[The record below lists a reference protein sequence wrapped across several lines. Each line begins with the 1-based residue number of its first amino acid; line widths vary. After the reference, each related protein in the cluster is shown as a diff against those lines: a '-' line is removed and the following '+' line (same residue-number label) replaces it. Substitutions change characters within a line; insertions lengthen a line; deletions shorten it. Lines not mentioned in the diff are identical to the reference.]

1 MDVLSDVLRA
11 VRLTGAVFFDVKAHL
26 PFVGASPAAGSIAG
40 SVMPEAQ
47 HVISF
52 HTMLSGGCWAEII
65 GSPMEPIYVDAGDIV
80 IFPMGD
86 PNVMTSA
93 PGAPAPPPDLSMY
106 SRPANGRLPV
116 PFFLNQGRDGGELCH
131 FVCGYLGCDA
141 RPFNPLL
148 EALPRL
154 FRAQVSATSKGWL
167 SDLVRVAVEES
178 EHGSAGGETML
189 AKIAELM
196 FVEVVRKY
204 MAGLPE
210 DARGWFSGLRDPH
223 VGAALRLIHSR
234 PNEAWTLG
242 TLAREVGLS
251 RSGLAERFSSYV
263 EVSPM
268 QYLARW
274 RLQLAARLLDD
285 KTVSIAE
292 AAGRVGYESEAAF
305 NRAFKKHVGLPPG
318 AWRRERMA
326 LAGRGVASEARKT

>member
-47 HVISF
+47 HIISF
-52 HTMLSGGCWAEII
+52 HTMLSGECWAEII
-65 GSPMEPIYVDAGDIV
+65 GSPADSIHLDPGDIV

-93 PGAPAPPPDLSMY
+93 PGTPAPPPDLSIY
-106 SRPANGRLPV
+106 GRPANGRLPV
-116 PFFLNQGRDGGELCH
+116 PFFLNQGQDGGEVCH

-154 FRAQVSATSKGWL
+154 FRARVSATSKGWL

-204 MAGLPE
+204 MASLPE
-210 DARGWFSGLRDPH
+210 DARGWFSGLRDHH

-234 PNEAWTLG
+234 PGEAWTLG
-242 TLAREVGLS
+242 SLAREVGLS
-251 RSGLAERFSSYV
+251 RSALAERFSSYI

-268 QYLARW
+268 QYLSRW

-285 KTVSIAE
+285 KAVTISE
-292 AAGRVGYESEAAF
+292 AAASVGYESEAAF
-305 NRAFKKHVGLPPG
+305 NRAFKKHVGVPPG
-318 AWRRERMA
+318 AWRRQRKTR
-326 LAGRGVASEARKT
+326 AGNGAAEARNA